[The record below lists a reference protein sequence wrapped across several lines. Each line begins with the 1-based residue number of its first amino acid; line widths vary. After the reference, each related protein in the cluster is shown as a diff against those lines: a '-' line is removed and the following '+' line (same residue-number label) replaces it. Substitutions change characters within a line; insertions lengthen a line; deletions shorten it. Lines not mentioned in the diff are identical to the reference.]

1 MRKCDKY
8 RELMN
13 LALDD
18 AITEYERKRLNDH
31 LASCPECRLVNEALK
46 SISEAISEDMV
57 EPPERLVKNVMSEIK
72 THRHFGWKSITA
84 AAACFVL
91 IASAVGVGF
100 FRNRDG
106 SADPGSASAYTQ
118 TSDADD
124 SGTYDPDALAAD
136 ADGVGVGLRPSSR
149 AEPDESQQGGEDDG
163 TRTTSDTTE
172 EEYSGGNDPA
182 ASKPEPDRESQ
193 SGQPDAQQ
201 EPADGSVSLMGVPT
215 NVFDGMVSAEIY
227 FSGSVSSNE
236 PDVTLIGAEELE
248 MLSEILTYEQAAG
261 IPVPEGEA
269 LFTVIAVDES
279 GERTEIRVWR
289 SNLQLLMEFDGEL
302 YTVSGLLEDILAL
315 IE

>member
-1 MRKCDKY
+1 
-8 RELMN
+8 MN

-57 EPPERLVKNVMSEIK
+57 EPPECLVKNVMSEIK

-100 FRNRDG
+100 FQNRDA

-118 TSDADD
+118 TSDVDG

-136 ADGVGVGLRPSSR
+136 ADGVGVGNGLRPSR
-149 AEPDESQQGGEDDG
+149 AESDESQQGRGDDG
-163 TRTTSDTTE
+163 TRTTSDATE
-172 EEYSGGNDPA
+172 EENSGENAPA
-182 ASKPEPDRESQ
+182 ASKPAPDGESQ
-193 SGQPDAQQ
+193 NGQSDAQQ
-201 EPADGSVSLMGVPT
+201 EPADGSVSLMDVPT
-215 NVFDGMVSAEIY
+215 DVFDGMVSAEIY
-227 FSGSVSSNE
+227 FSGSVSSSE
-236 PDVTLIGAEELE
+236 PDVTLTGAEEIE

-269 LFTVIAVDES
+269 LFTVIAVNES

-289 SNLQLLMEFDGEL
+289 SNLQLLMEFNGEL